1 MVDKVI
7 RFGLIGAGRIG
18 AVHGRS
24 TATRVPAARIIR
36 VADPLSD
43 AARALARELGIPSAD
58 TDAAA
63 IFQDP
68 AVDAV
73 LICSSTDAHAD
84 QVIAAARAGKHIFCE
99 KPVDLDLKRLDE
111 VLSVVARA
119 GVKLQV
125 GFNRRFDPDFARM
138 QEVITS
144 GGIGVPEI
152 LRITSRDPAPPRPA
166 YVAVSGGM
174 FLDMTV
180 HDLDMARFLMGR
192 EVTEVHVTAGVLV
205 DPAIG
210 EAGDVDTALLSL
222 RFERGAIG
230 AIDNSRRAAYG
241 YDQRAEVHGSL
252 GMVQN
257 ENHAPDQVLLTTG
270 AGTSTPLPHHFFM
283 TRYLASYEAEIR
295 AFVEAV
301 AGDTAPPVG
310 GEDARQALILGLAAK
325 RSVATGAPVRP
336 DDIDGDRA

>member
-1 MVDKVI
+1 MVERIV
-7 RFGLIGAGRIG
+7 RVGLIGAGRIG
-18 AVHGRS
+18 AVHGR
-24 TATRVPAARIIR
+24 TIATRIPSARIVR
-36 VADPLSD
+36 VADPLPD
-43 AARALARELGIPSAD
+43 AARALARELEIPVAD
-58 TDAAA
+58 IDAAA
-63 IFQDP
+63 VFQDP

-99 KPVDLDLKRLDE
+99 KPLDLDLKRLDE
-111 VLSVVARA
+111 VLSVVARS

-125 GFNRRFDPDFARM
+125 GFNRRFEPDFARM
-138 QEVITS
+138 QEVIAA
-144 GGIGVPEI
+144 GGIGIPEI
-152 LRITSRDPAPPRPA
+152 LRITSRDPAPPPPS

-192 EVTEVHVTAGVLV
+192 EVTEVHVTAGVMV

-210 EAGDVDTALLSL
+210 DSGDVDTALLSL
-222 RFERGAIG
+222 RFEGGAIG

-252 GMVQN
+252 GMIRN
-257 ENHAPDQVLLTTG
+257 RNHAPDEVLLTTG
-270 AGTSTPLPHHFFM
+270 AGTSAPLPHHFFM

-295 AFVEAV
+295 AFVEAMV
-301 AGDTAPPVG
+301 GDTTPPAG

-336 DDIDGDRA
+336 DDIEGDRA

>member
-1 MVDKVI
+1 MVERVI

-18 AVHGRS
+18 AVHGR
-24 TATRVPAARIIR
+24 TIATRVPAARIIR

-43 AARALARELGIPSAD
+43 AARDLARELGIPTAD

-63 IFQDP
+63 VFQDP

-99 KPVDLDLKRLDE
+99 KPVDLDLGRLDE
-111 VLSVVARA
+111 VLSVVAHA

-138 QEVITS
+138 QEVIAAR
-144 GGIGVPEI
+144 GIGTPEI
-152 LRITSRDPAPPRPA
+152 LRITSRDPAPPPPA
-166 YVAVSGGM
+166 YGAVSGGM
-174 FLDMTV
+174 FLDMTI
-180 HDLDMARFLMGR
+180 HDPDMARFLMGR

-205 DPAIG
+205 DPAIHD
-210 EAGDVDTALLSL
+210 AGDVDTAILSL
-222 RFERGAIG
+222 RFEGGAIG

-257 ENHAPDQVLLTTG
+257 RNHVPDEVCLTTA
-270 AGTSTPLPHHFFM
+270 AGTSAPLPHHFFM
-283 TRYLASYEAEIR
+283 TRYLASYEAEIQ
-295 AFVEAV
+295 AFVKAV
-301 AGDTAPPVG
+301 AGDTTPPAG
-310 GEDARQALILGLAAK
+310 GEDARRALILGLAAK
-325 RSVATGAPVRP
+325 RSVATEAPVRP
-336 DDIDGDRA
+336 DDIDGAST